1 MDLIRAVR
9 AAVVAGALLL
19 AAPTTAV
26 AHDDDRATR
35 DRDRHLPTS
44 YVLDPAGVADPNIFP
59 EGVAARGDTFYVGS
73 TTDGTVY
80 RGDVDEPV
88 ATPFL
93 LSGEDG
99 RTSAV
104 GMKVDGRTL
113 FVAGGATGRVF
124 AYDTRTGEL
133 TGSWTVANPTD
144 PANPTFLNDLVVT
157 RRGDVY
163 VTDSRRPVLYR
174 IDADDRR
181 TDGVADLPVFLSFA
195 GTPVEYRP
203 APAFNVGGI
212 AASPD
217 GRTLV
222 LAHSA
227 ARALFRVDLR
237 ERAVTAIDLG
247 GEPVGGDGLVLVG
260 RSTLYAVERQ
270 GDVGYVVTIDLD
282 RDLAS
287 GTVVGR
293 TTAASFDDPT
303 TAARVGR
310 SLLVVNSQF
319 GARNAG
325 VPPTPPF
332 TVSRVPLPAS

>member
-1 MDLIRAVR
+1 MRTPRALR
-9 AAVVAGALLL
+9 ALVAVTALLL
-19 AAPTTAV
+19 VSPTAAV
-26 AHDDDRATR
+26 AADDRATR
-35 DRDRHLPTS
+35 DRDAHLPTS
-44 YVLDPAGVADPNIFP
+44 YVLDPAGVANPNIFP
-59 EGVAARGDTFYVGS
+59 EGVAARGNTFYVGS

-80 RGDVDEPV
+80 RGDVREPV

-93 LSGEDG
+93 LPGEDG

-124 AYDTRTGEL
+124 AYDTRTGDL

-157 RRGDVY
+157 RGGDVY

-174 IDADDRR
+174 IDADERR

-195 GTPVEYRP
+195 GTPVQYGTG
-203 APAFNVGGI
+203 FNVGGI

-222 LAHSA
+222 LAQSN
-227 ARALFRVDLR
+227 ARALFRVSLDD
-237 ERAVTAIDLG
+237 RAVTAIDLG

-260 RSTLYAVERQ
+260 RSTLYAIERQ
-270 GDVGYVVTIDLD
+270 GDLGYVVTVDLD
-282 RDLAS
+282 RDLGS
-287 GTVVGR
+287 GEVLGR
-293 TTAASFDDPT
+293 TPDASFDDPT

-332 TVSRVPLPAS
+332 TVSRVALPSAR

>member
-1 MDLIRAVR
+1 MPARRRAR
-9 AAVVAGALLL
+9 ALVVAATTLLL
-19 AAPTTAV
+19 LTPGAAV
-26 AHDDDRATR
+26 AHDGDRGGR
-35 DRDRHLPTS
+35 DRGLPTS
-44 YVLDPAGVADPNIFP
+44 YVLDPAGVADPDIFP
-59 EGVAARGDTFYVGS
+59 EGVAARGRTFYVGS

-93 LSGEDG
+93 LPGEDG

-124 AYDTRTGEL
+124 AYDTRTGDL
-133 TGSWTVANPTD
+133 TGSWTVADPTD
-144 PANPTFLNDLVVT
+144 PANATFLNDLVVT

-174 IDADDRR
+174 IDADERR
-181 TDGVADLPVFLSFA
+181 TDGVADLPVFLSFE
-195 GTPVEYRP
+195 GTPVQYGP
-203 APAFNVGGI
+203 GFNIGGI

-222 LAHSA
+222 LAQSNT
-227 ARALFRVDLR
+227 RALFRVDLR

-260 RSTLYAVERQ
+260 RDTLVAIERQ

-287 GTVVGR
+287 GTLVSR
-293 TTAASFDDPT
+293 TTDASFDDPT
-303 TAARVGR
+303 TTARVGR

-332 TVSRVPLPAS
+332 TVSRVRLPAS

>member
-1 MDLIRAVR
+1 MHPRSGRALVG
-9 AAVVAGALLL
+9 ALTALLL
-19 AAPTTAV
+19 TVPTAAA
-26 AHDDDRATR
+26 ARDSDRHGR
-35 DRDRHLPTS
+35 DRDSTLPTT
-44 YVLDPAGVADPNIFP
+44 YVLDPGGVADPVTFP
-59 EGVAARGDTFYVGS
+59 EGVAARGDAFYVGS

-93 LSGEDG
+93 LAGEDG

-133 TGSWTVANPTD
+133 TGSWIVAD
-144 PANPTFLNDLVVT
+144 PATPADPTFLNDLVVT

-174 IDADDRR
+174 IDARDRR
-181 TDGVADLPVFLSFA
+181 TDDVEVLPIALRFA
-195 GTPVEYRP
+195 GTPVVYQP
-203 APAFNVGGI
+203 PPAFNLGGI

-222 LAHSA
+222 LAHSFD
-227 ARALFRVDLR
+227 RALYRVSLR
-237 ERAVTAIDLG
+237 DGTVERIDLG
-247 GEPVGGDGLVLVG
+247 GEAVGGDGLLLEG
-260 RSTLYAVERQ
+260 RDTLYAVERQ
-270 GDVGYVVTIDLD
+270 GAVSTVVTVDLD
-282 RDLAS
+282 RDLRS
-287 GTVVGR
+287 GTVVSR
-293 TTAASFDDPT
+293 TPDASFDDATT
-303 TAARVGR
+303 TARVRR

-325 VPPTPPF
+325 VPPTLPF
-332 TVSRVPLPAS
+332 TVSRVPIPAR

>member
-1 MDLIRAVR
+1 MRPTRPLR
-9 AAVVAGALLL
+9 AAVVAATALLL
-19 AAPTTAV
+19 VVPTPAAV
-26 AHDDDRATR
+26 ARDDDRATR
-35 DRDRHLPTS
+35 DRDSHLPAS
-44 YVLDPAGVADPNIFP
+44 YVLDPAGRANPDIFP

-80 RGDVDEPV
+80 RGDVDGGA

-93 LSGEDG
+93 LAGQDG

-113 FVAGGATGRVF
+113 LVAGGATGRVF

-133 TGSWTVANPTD
+133 TGTWTVADPTD
-144 PANPTFLNDLVVT
+144 PANPTFLNDLIVT

-174 IDADDRR
+174 IDRDERR
-181 TDGVADLPVFLSFA
+181 TDGVAALEVFLSFA
-195 GTPVEYRP
+195 GTPVQYGP
-203 APAFNVGGI
+203 GFNIGGI

-217 GRTLV
+217 GRTL
-222 LAHSA
+222 LLSQSN
-227 ARALFRVDLR
+227 ARALFRVSLR
-237 ERAVTAIDLG
+237 DRSVTAVDLG

-260 RSTLYAVERQ
+260 RDTLYAIERQ
-270 GDVGYVVTIDLD
+270 GEVGYVVTIDLD

-287 GTVVGR
+287 GTLVGR
-293 TTAASFDDPT
+293 ATHPSFNDPT
-303 TAARVGR
+303 TAALVGR

-319 GARNAG
+319 GERNAG

-332 TVSRVPLPAS
+332 TVSRVPVG

>member
-1 MDLIRAVR
+1 MRLPRTLR
-9 AAVVAGALLL
+9 AAAVAGALLL
-19 AAPTTAV
+19 VAPAAAV
-26 AHDDDRATR
+26 AHDDDRAGR

-44 YVLDPAGVADPNIFP
+44 YVLDPAGVANPDIFP

-93 LSGEDG
+93 LAGKDG

-174 IDADDRR
+174 IDRDARR
-181 TDGVADLPVFLSFA
+181 TDGVADLPVFLSFE
-195 GTPVEYRP
+195 GTPVVYGP
-203 APAFNVGGI
+203 GFNVGGI

-222 LAHSA
+222 LAQSN

-237 ERAVTAIDLG
+237 ARTVTAIDLG

-260 RSTLYAVERQ
+260 RDTLYAVERQ

-282 RDLAS
+282 RELRS
-287 GTVVGR
+287 GTVLSR
-293 TTAASFDDPT
+293 TTDASFDDPT

-332 TVSRVPLPAS
+332 TVSRVPLPRS

>member
-1 MDLIRAVR
+1 MRLPRTLR
-9 AAVVAGALLL
+9 AAAVAAALLL
-19 AAPTTAV
+19 VAPTAAV
-26 AHDDDRATR
+26 AHDDDRAGR

-44 YVLDPAGVADPNIFP
+44 YVLDPAGVASPEIFP

-93 LSGEDG
+93 LPGQDG

-133 TGSWTVANPTD
+133 TGSWTVADPTD

-174 IDADDRR
+174 IDRDERR
-181 TDGVADLPVFLSFA
+181 TDGVADLSVFLSFE
-195 GTPVEYRP
+195 GTPVVYGP
-203 APAFNVGGI
+203 GFNVGGI

-222 LAHSA
+222 LAQSNT
-227 ARALFRVDLR
+227 RALFRVDLR
-237 ERAVTAIDLG
+237 ARAVTAIDLG
-247 GEPVGGDGLVLVG
+247 GEPVAGDGLVLMG
-260 RSTLYAVERQ
+260 RDMLYAVERQ

-282 RDLAS
+282 RDLGS
-287 GTVVGR
+287 GTVLGR
-293 TTAASFDDPT
+293 TTDAAFDDPT

-332 TVSRVPLPAS
+332 TVSRVPLPRS

>member
-1 MDLIRAVR
+1 MHRTRTLR
-9 AAVVAGALLL
+9 AAVVAATALLL
-19 AAPTTAV
+19 LAPSAAV
-26 AHDDDRATR
+26 ARDDDRSLR

-44 YVLDPAGVADPNIFP
+44 YALDPAGRADPAIFP

-80 RGDVDEPV
+80 RGDVDEGV

-93 LSGEDG
+93 LAGEDG

-113 FVAGGATGRVF
+113 FVAGGPTGRVF

-133 TGSWTVANPTD
+133 TGSWTVAD
-144 PANPTFLNDLVVT
+144 PDDPENPTFLNDLVVT

-174 IDADDRR
+174 IDARERR
-181 TDGVADLPVFLSFA
+181 TDGVADLPVFLSFE
-195 GTPVEYRP
+195 GTPVQYGP
-203 APAFNVGGI
+203 GFNIGGI

-222 LAHSA
+222 LAQSN
-227 ARALFRVDLR
+227 ARALFRVSLEDR
-237 ERAVTAIDLG
+237 SVTAIDLG
-247 GEPVGGDGLVLVG
+247 GEPVGGDGLLLLGRDTLV
-260 RSTLYAVERQ
+260 AIERQ
-270 GDVGYVVTIDLD
+270 GDVGYVVTIDLG
-282 RDLAS
+282 RDLTS
-287 GTVVGR
+287 GTVVSR
-293 TTAASFDDPT
+293 TTDASFDDPT

-319 GARNAG
+319 GERNAG
-325 VPPTPPF
+325 VEPGPF
-332 TVSRVPLPAS
+332 TVSRVPLPRH